1 MKGARN
7 KVVTRLSVFILC
19 ILLSIAAMSQSNFET
34 VNQNSIIV
42 EKKYDFTFDKT
53 LFPPSDSFMIKVSG
67 SNISF
72 KNSET
77 LSIVNPLMK
86 RALFCRLEDQ
96 VSKKSNIAMR
106 MRLGSLDYVNQIEQK
121 PNYRI
126 NSKN

>member
-7 KVVTRLSVFILC
+7 KDIQRFTIFALC
-19 ILLSIAAMSQSNFET
+19 IFFSLAGKSQINFEN

-53 LFPPSDSFMIKVSG
+53 LIPSSDSFMIIVLG
-67 SNISF
+67 RAISYG
-72 KNSET
+72 NSET
-77 LSIVNPLMK
+77 INIVNPLMK

-96 VSKKSNIAMR
+96 VSKKSNLAMR